1 MGIGDKQA
9 AKLKALAQEN
19 VDEPVVSAAIFL
31 RKGETASRNIG
42 AFARGASLH
51 KWAESMERAPNFP
64 AQTLVAVTDNKMC
77 LFEAKGGF
85 SWKVKGPLGEYAHGS
100 YQAEDAGKGALTRF
114 LTLTFLDGEVVE
126 LETQV
131 SGAQKWQGE
140 TLDELVSRSGTAL
153 DKSAGD
159 APPD

>member
-1 MGIGDKQA
+1 MGDKQA
-9 AKLKALAQEN
+9 TKMRALAQEH
-19 VDEPVVSAAIFL
+19 VEEAVLSAAIFL

-64 AQTLVAVTDNKMC
+64 SQTLIAVTDEKMC

-85 SWKVKGPLGEYAHGS
+85 SWKVKQPLGEYSHGS
-100 YQAEDAGKGALTRF
+100 YQATDAGNGALTRF
-114 LTLTFLDGEVVE
+114 LTLTFLDGGVVE

-140 TLDELVSRSGTAL
+140 TIDALVERSGGPLGA
-153 DKSAGD
+153 SE
-159 APPD
+159 